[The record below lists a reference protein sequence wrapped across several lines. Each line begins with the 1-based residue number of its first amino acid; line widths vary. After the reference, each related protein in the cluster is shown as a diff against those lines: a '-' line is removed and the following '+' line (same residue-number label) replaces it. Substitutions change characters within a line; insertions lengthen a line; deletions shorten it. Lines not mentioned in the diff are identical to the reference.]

1 MSDGFLL
8 SVLRMTTPLWFA
20 ALAGLL
26 SERSGVVQ
34 LGLEGMMLVGAL
46 AAAIMGLF
54 LHNPWL
60 GFLSGASAGCL
71 LAGVM
76 GIFILVRRADSII
89 TGTALNILAAGICPF
104 VTKIIFNTTGSTP
117 AIPLEDHFQWAP
129 TWIAVVFFLVIGI
142 CYYQFR
148 AGLWLQFAGES
159 PKALEVAGIRVNK
172 IRWFSLLACGCL
184 AGMGGATL
192 SLALASSFSPNMTA
206 GRGFMALAALIFGR
220 WKPWPVF
227 AACLLFGGLDALQIS
242 LQSRDIGVPIQFIQI
257 LPYLATIIALAGF
270 FGQSRPPKALGPVD

>member
-8 SVLRMTTPLWFA
+8 SALRMTTPLWFA

-46 AAAIMGLF
+46 AAAIVGLF

-60 GFLSGASAGCL
+60 GFFSGAAVGCF
-71 LAGVM
+71 LASIM
-76 GIFILVRRADSII
+76 GIFILVRRADSIV
-89 TGTALNILAAGICPF
+89 TGTALNILAAGLCPF
-104 VTKIIFNTTGSTP
+104 VTKLVFNTTGSTP
-117 AIPLEDHFQWAP
+117 AIPLEDRLQWAP
-129 TWIAVVFFLVIGI
+129 TWMAGFSFLCVGI
-142 CYYQFR
+142 CYYQLR

-159 PKALEVAGIRVNK
+159 PKALEVAGIRVNL
-172 IRWFSLLACGCL
+172 IRWVSLLGCGAL

-192 SLALASSFSPNMTA
+192 SLSLASSYSPNMTA

-220 WKPWPVF
+220 WKPWSVAF
-227 AACLLFGGLDALQIS
+227 ACLLFGSLDALQIS
-242 LQSRDIGVPIQFIQI
+242 LQSKDIGVPIQFIQI

-270 FGQSRPPKALGPVD
+270 FGQSRPPKALGPLD